1 MGNCIYF
8 DHPIPAK
15 LQQNQEPD
23 IIQNRSHLGSPTLNR
38 LNPSVFL
45 PALIPQPFASPPG
58 SPVSTPIAPTR
69 QKSNTTI
76 RSPSSS
82 GVSSASSSSTSAN
95 ISKATND
102 NNRFSYVAIFDYD
115 ARTKDDLTIRKNDL
129 LEIINRK
136 STAWW
141 IAKNENGQEGWI
153 PSNYVAKRDS
163 LESEPYVDFI
173 YYRISKEFLFFLDGI
188 LNPYVELM
196 LKNNLCPM

>member
-8 DHPIPAK
+8 DRPTSAK

-23 IIQNRSHLGSPTLNR
+23 TIQNRSNLSSPTLNR
-38 LNPSVFL
+38 LNPLVVSPILVS
-45 PALIPQPFASPPG
+45 QPFVSPAG
-58 SPVSTPIAPTR
+58 SPDSTPITPNR
-69 QKSNTTI
+69 QKSNSAI

-95 ISKATND
+95 VSKTTND
-102 NNRFSYVAIFDYD
+102 NNRFQYIALFDYD
-115 ARTKDDLTIRKNDL
+115 ARTKEDLTIRKNDL

-163 LESEPYVDFI
+163 LESEPYVCFI
-173 YYRISKEFLFFLDGI
+173 DDRINEKFFFFLS
-188 LNPYVELM
+188 
-196 LKNNLCPM
+196 